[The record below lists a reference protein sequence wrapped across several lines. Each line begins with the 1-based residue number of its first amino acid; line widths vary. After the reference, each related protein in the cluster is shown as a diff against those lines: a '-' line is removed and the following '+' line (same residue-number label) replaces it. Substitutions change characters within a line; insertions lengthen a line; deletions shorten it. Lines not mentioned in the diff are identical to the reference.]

1 MIVAFGDSLNLKV
14 ALKPKLEVETKKQLQ
29 TKELRLRFLTINI
42 LGFTMLFSIL
52 VNPEA
57 TMREMLKP
65 RKKKI
70 ICGVR
75 LLEMN

>member
-1 MIVAFGDSLNLKV
+1 MIVAFGDGLNLKV

-65 RKKKI
+65 RKKKLFV
-70 ICGVR
+70 G
-75 LLEMN
+75 